1 MILIHVQKAR
11 RHRIMNYEPEHQIL
25 SGLGMVGD
33 DVDIR
38 TEDHA
43 NQLIE
48 NEEIEQ
54 LNTEECKKITVILFV
69 QISTLAPIRC
79 RGYFVYTDRNNDYS
93 GKSNC

>member
-1 MILIHVQKAR
+1 
-11 RHRIMNYEPEHQIL
+11 MNYEPEHQIL

-43 NQLIE
+43 NQFIE

-54 LNTEECKKITVILFV
+54 LNTEECKKIIVILFV
-69 QISTLAPIRC
+69 LIKMIKY
-79 RGYFVYTDRNNDYS
+79 RGYFVCID
-93 GKSNC
+93 